1 MMSKQFRG
9 ILFVFGELIKY
20 SFVIY
25 VSIKIFLCKY
35 NPFPGLEFVGKITK
49 RFQGNEIL
57 IFFDHYDNT
66 IFKLLLTLD

>member
-9 ILFVFGELIKY
+9 FFFVFGELIKY

-49 RFQGNEIL
+49 RFQRNGNL
-57 IFFDHYDNT
+57 VYFDDYDNT
-66 IFKLLLTLD
+66 IYKLLLTFD